1 MLHQIQNIIFKS
13 LVLALVALAQ
23 IYLFSHIR
31 QAIRSLRGSNRFRSG
46 AIFLVGTIIGLLTI
60 LNGYMITK
68 PVHWTDPPLAAK
80 ILFFDL
86 PAIWIFGSIF
96 SALFLILL
104 QLCRK
109 FRRVLRRLYRD
120 DQLSTPTELM
130 PFNQSR
136 RYFIQAAIGGITMA
150 PFIFSG
156 YGVAYASNAYKI
168 EELTLPFGHPLRV
181 VQLSDIHAGIY
192 MTPKAI
198 RRYVEQVIK
207 LQPDIF
213 VITGDFVTNS
223 ISFLPDCLKELARVR
238 ARYGTFA
245 TLGNHEHW
253 AGKLKE
259 YQTIFKQYK
268 IELLQNEHRLIRT
281 ETGTFA
287 VAGIDDLEAGYPN
300 LQAALHGLDPA
311 APTLLLSHH
320 PEIFPQAADHGIPLT
335 LAGHYHGGQIKLKLP
350 GLAFSLANLR
360 TPYPEGLYRINSSH
374 LYVSR
379 GIGTTFTPIR
389 LNAPPEV
396 TLLHL
401 T

>member
-1 MLHQIQNIIFKS
+1 MIHEMQFIIIRS
-13 LVLALVALAQ
+13 LVLALVAVAQ
-23 IYLFSHIR
+23 IYIFIQIRRVIKSSH
-31 QAIRSLRGSNRFRSG
+31 RSSRFKSG
-46 AIFLVGTIIGLLTI
+46 TICLVGATIGLLSVLDGYTI
-60 LNGYMITK
+60 VRPI
-68 PVHWTDPPLAAK
+68 HWIDPPLAAQ

-96 SALFLILL
+96 SALFLFLI
-104 QLCRK
+104 QLCSRLRK
-109 FRRVLRRLYRD
+109 MIIRFYRA
-120 DQLSTPTELM
+120 QLSSQTALIPV
-130 PFNQSR
+130 NQSR
-136 RYFIQAAIGGITMA
+136 RHFIQVAIGGITAA
-150 PFIFSG
+150 PVILSG
-156 YGVAYASNAYKI
+156 YGAAYASSAYEV

-198 RRYVEQVIK
+198 RHYVEQIITLK
-207 LQPDIF
+207 PDVF

-223 ISFLPDCLKELARVR
+223 ISFLPDCLKELALVQ

-253 AGKLKE
+253 VGNLNE
-259 YQTIFKQYK
+259 FQTIFKRYK
-268 IELLQNEHRLIRT
+268 IDLLQNAHQLIRT
-281 ETGTFA
+281 ESGTFA
-287 VAGIDDLEAGYPN
+287 VAGIDDLQSGHPD
-300 LQAALHGLDPA
+300 LPAALQGLDPST
-311 APTLLLSHH
+311 PTLLLSHR
-320 PEIFPQAADHGIPLT
+320 PEIFPQAAAQGIPLT

-350 GLAFSLANLR
+350 GLAISLAHLR
-360 TPYPEGLYRINSSH
+360 TPYPEGLYRMNSSR

-379 GIGTTFTPIR
+379 GIGTTFTPVR